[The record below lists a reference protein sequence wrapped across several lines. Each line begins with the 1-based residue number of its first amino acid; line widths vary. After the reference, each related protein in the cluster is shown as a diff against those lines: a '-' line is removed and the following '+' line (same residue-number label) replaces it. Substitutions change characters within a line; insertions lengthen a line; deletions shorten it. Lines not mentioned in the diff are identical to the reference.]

1 MLSNIGTRG
10 RGIVRKTVAAV
21 RKGFSLIELMIAVGI
36 FIILTSVAF
45 YGYADFNNDMVMTNQ
60 AYELSLHVRQAQV
73 YGIAVR
79 GGSGAVGSEFTA
91 SYGVVANVGSSVVT
105 IFRDTND
112 DGLYDPSDPN
122 EPALELLTFARG
134 VEVCRICAITSAITS
149 GTDVEGGCSGSF
161 DDLSITFKRPD
172 PDARVAIN
180 DVPFDSGPAYSL
192 TRIAIQAPNGKE
204 RYVDVTVTGQVSVR
218 NQSESGTKICD
229 AP

>member
-1 MLSNIGTRG
+1 MFSSLIAKTKRAT
-10 RGIVRKTVAAV
+10 RKTAALV
-21 RKGFSLIELMIAVGI
+21 RKGFSIIELMIAVAI

-79 GGSGAVGSEFTA
+79 GGSGAAGSEFTA
-91 SYGVVANVGSSVVT
+91 SYGVAANIGSSVVT
-105 IFRDTND
+105 IFRDAND
-112 DGLYDPSDPN
+112 DGLYDPSSPD

-134 VEVCRICAITSAITS
+134 VEVCRICITS
-149 GTDVEGGCSGSF
+149 GTNVESGCSDAY
-161 DDLSITFKRPD
+161 DDISISFKRPD

-180 DVPFDSGPAYSL
+180 DVPYDAGPAYAL

>member
-1 MLSNIGTRG
+1 MLFGVITKTKQA
-10 RGIVRKTVAAV
+10 VRKTATLV
-21 RKGFSLIELMIAVGI
+21 RKGFSIIELMIAVSI

-91 SYGVVANVGSSVVT
+91 SYGVAANVGSPVVT
-105 IFRDTND
+105 IFRDAND
-112 DGLYDPSDPN
+112 DGLYDPSSAD

-134 VEVCRICAITSAITS
+134 VEVCRICAITT
-149 GTDVEGGCSGSF
+149 GTDVEGGCSNAY
-161 DDLSITFKRPD
+161 DDISISFKRPD

-180 DVPFDSGPAYSL
+180 DVPFDDGPLYAL
-192 TRIAIQAPNGKE
+192 TRIAIQAPNGRE

>member
-1 MLSNIGTRG
+1 MMLLSIVTKGK
-10 RGIVRKTVAAV
+10 GIAQKTAAAV
-21 RKGFSLIELMIAVGI
+21 RKGFSIIELMIAVGI

-134 VEVCRICAITSAITS
+134 VEVCRICAITS

-161 DDLSITFKRPD
+161 DDLAITFKRPD
-172 PDARVAIN
+172 PGARVAIN
-180 DVPFDSGPAYSL
+180 DVPFDSGPTYSL

-218 NQSESGTKICD
+218 NQSESGSKICD

>member
-1 MLSNIGTRG
+1 MSLGAITATKR
-10 RGIVRKTVAAV
+10 VVQKTALLI
-21 RKGFSLIELMIAVGI
+21 RKGFSIIELMIAVGI
-36 FIILTSVAF
+36 FIILTAVAF

-91 SYGVVANVGSSVVT
+91 SYGVAASAGSPVVT
-105 IFRDTND
+105 IFRDAND
-112 DGLYDPSDPN
+112 DGLYDPSDPA

-134 VEVCRICAITSAITS
+134 VEVCRVCAINT
-149 GTDVEGGCSGSF
+149 GTNIESGCSY
-161 DDLSITFKRPD
+161 DDVSISFKRPD
-172 PDARVAIN
+172 PDARVAI
-180 DVPFDSGPAYSL
+180 DGVPFDMGPAYAL
-192 TRIAIQAPNGKE
+192 TRIAIQAPNGRE

>member
-1 MLSNIGTRG
+1 MLFGVIM
-10 RGIVRKTVAAV
+10 KTKQAAHKTAALV
-21 RKGFSLIELMIAVGI
+21 RKGFSIIELMIAVAI

-91 SYGVVANVGSSVVT
+91 SYGVAANVGSSVVT
-105 IFRDTND
+105 IFRDAND
-112 DGLYDPSDPN
+112 DGLYDPSDPA

-134 VEVCRICAITSAITS
+134 VEVCRICAITT
-149 GTDVEGGCSGSF
+149 GTDVESGCSNAY
-161 DDLSITFKRPD
+161 DDVSISFKRPD

-180 DVPFDSGPAYSL
+180 DVPFDSGPSYAL
-192 TRIAIQAPNGKE
+192 TRLAIQAPNGRE

>member
-1 MLSNIGTRG
+1 MISFGLIKKG
-10 RGIVRKTVAAV
+10 RAAARKTVALV
-21 RKGFSLIELMIAVGI
+21 RKGFSIIELMIAVSI
-36 FIILTSVAF
+36 FIILTAIAF

-91 SYGVVANVGSSVVT
+91 SYGVAASIGSRVVT
-105 IFRDTND
+105 IFRDGND
-112 DGLYDPSDPN
+112 DGLYDPSASD

-134 VEVCRICAITSAITS
+134 VEVCRICTITT
-149 GTDVEGGCSGSF
+149 GTDVESGCSNSY
-161 DDLSITFKRPD
+161 DDVSITFKRPD

-180 DVPFDSGPAYSL
+180 DAPFDSGPSYSL
-192 TRIAIQAPNGKE
+192 TRIAIQAPNGRE

-218 NQSESGTKICD
+218 NQSDSGMKLCD